1 MSGPEIAGIV
11 LGAVSI
17 VMLLVVL
24 ALLNRVYMVVRR
36 YTRARARVEKGR
48 DADGE

>member
-17 VMLLVVL
+17 AMLLAVVV
-24 ALLNRVYMVVRR
+24 LLNRVYMVVRR
-36 YTRARARVEKGR
+36 ETQARAQVEEQPDN
-48 DADGE
+48 DAE

>member
-17 VMLLVVL
+17 VMLLAVVV
-24 ALLNRVYMVVRR
+24 LLNRVYMVVRR
-36 YTRARARVEKGR
+36 ETQPRAQVEEQLDT
-48 DADGE
+48 DAE

>member
-17 VMLLVVL
+17 VMLLLVVV
-24 ALLNRVYMVVRR
+24 LLNRVYVVIRR
-36 YTRARARVEKGR
+36 DTKAPAQVEEQPDT
-48 DADGE
+48 DAE